1 MPAPPHP
8 SWWATAGPSPRD
20 LRQAEKLPQSL
31 EGAVQGRSRY
41 PSNTLCQALTR
52 PSMPCS
58 VLPPPLPRA
67 AVGGEETE
75 DWGGLLDFQVQGG
88 QRGLGISPPP
98 YFQVSS
104 LSWGRCSGT
113 PPSSIVPRG
122 ISVIPCGP
130 LGKQV
135 WKSCGV
141 GEPCQD
147 GE

>member
-20 LRQAEKLPQSL
+20 LRQAEKLPQAS

-75 DWGGLLDFQVQGG
+75 DWGAQITGFLEAVACELRLEG
-88 QRGLGISPPP
+88 QRIKSWQKQGVRWGCCSVLGREQWGAR
-98 YFQVSS
+98 FREVAVAHQLAVS
-104 LSWGRCSGT
+104 T
-113 PPSSIVPRG
+113 
-122 ISVIPCGP
+122 
-130 LGKQV
+130 
-135 WKSCGV
+135 
-141 GEPCQD
+141 
-147 GE
+147 